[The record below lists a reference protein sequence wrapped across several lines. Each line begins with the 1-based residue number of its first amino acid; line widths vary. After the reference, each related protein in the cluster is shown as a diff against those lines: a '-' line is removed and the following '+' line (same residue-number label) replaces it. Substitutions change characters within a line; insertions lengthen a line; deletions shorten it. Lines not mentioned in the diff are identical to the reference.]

1 MVTAAH
7 PFSSVSSP
15 LSSFPKSFTRLSD
28 PLMFILFLHL
38 AILSFLLLFRILIH
52 ALALSRFYV
61 HQCYFCHACH
71 VLHVILLLFVLYR
84 LSNSVL
90 RSQIGI
96 FLVPPLSSPS
106 LAKNLSCYRTSTRA
120 ASMQLRYCFTAIS
133 HSIQRPWQ

>member
-1 MVTAAH
+1 
-7 PFSSVSSP
+7 
-15 LSSFPKSFTRLSD
+15 
-28 PLMFILFLHL
+28 MFILFLHL

-96 FLVPPLSSPS
+96 LLVPLI
-106 LAKNLSCYRTSTRA
+106 
-120 ASMQLRYCFTAIS
+120 LRRF
-133 HSIQRPWQ
+133 